1 MEQLKLRVR
10 NGICICFTAQG
21 KETATRLLEKLSQQM
36 EEAFDFLDY
45 TGSEHSK
52 PLKQVVKEAFQE
64 KEAILFVGAAG
75 IAVRL
80 IAPWVQDKLKDPAVR
95 SRFCLDMW
103 ADAMNW
109 QRQRRRFWGQNR

>member
-36 EEAFDFLDY
+36 EEALDFLDY

-64 KEAILFVGAAG
+64 RMKLAKVVVLDTAG
-75 IAVRL
+75 VSSMYANDGGVIVAV
-80 IAPWVQDKLKDPAVR
+80 
-95 SRFCLDMW
+95 
-103 ADAMNW
+103 
-109 QRQRRRFWGQNR
+109 

>member
-64 KEAILFVGAAG
+64 EGSNFVCRGGGDCSPFDCAVGAG
-75 IAVRL
+75 
-80 IAPWVQDKLKDPAVR
+80 
-95 SRFCLDMW
+95 
-103 ADAMNW
+103 
-109 QRQRRRFWGQNR
+109 

>member
-52 PLKQVVKEAFQE
+52 PLKQVVKEASSDRFDG
-64 KEAILFVGAAG
+64 FYRVGAEYQAG
-75 IAVRL
+75 YGRG
-80 IAPWVQDKLKDPAVR
+80 
-95 SRFCLDMW
+95 
-103 ADAMNW
+103 
-109 QRQRRRFWGQNR
+109 QRYDHQA

>member
-52 PLKQVVKEAFQE
+52 TL
-64 KEAILFVGAAG
+64 
-75 IAVRL
+75 
-80 IAPWVQDKLKDPAVR
+80 
-95 SRFCLDMW
+95 
-103 ADAMNW
+103 
-109 QRQRRRFWGQNR
+109 

>member
-21 KETATRLLEKLSQQM
+21 KETAMRLLEKLSQQM

-52 PLKQVVKEAFQE
+52 PLKQVVKEA
-64 KEAILFVGAAG
+64 V
-75 IAVRL
+75 
-80 IAPWVQDKLKDPAVR
+80 
-95 SRFCLDMW
+95 
-103 ADAMNW
+103 
-109 QRQRRRFWGQNR
+109 FWWRK

>member
-52 PLKQVVKEAFQE
+52 PLKQVV
-64 KEAILFVGAAG
+64 
-75 IAVRL
+75 
-80 IAPWVQDKLKDPAVR
+80 
-95 SRFCLDMW
+95 
-103 ADAMNW
+103 
-109 QRQRRRFWGQNR
+109 

>member
-45 TGSEHSK
+45 TGSAETGGQGSISGEGSNFVCRGGGDCS
-52 PLKQVVKEAFQE
+52 PFDCA
-64 KEAILFVGAAG
+64 VGAG
-75 IAVRL
+75 
-80 IAPWVQDKLKDPAVR
+80 
-95 SRFCLDMW
+95 
-103 ADAMNW
+103 
-109 QRQRRRFWGQNR
+109 

>member
-36 EEAFDFLDY
+36 EEAFDVLDY

-64 KEAILFVGAAG
+64 RMKLAKVVVLDTAG
-75 IAVRL
+75 VSSMYANDGGVIVAV
-80 IAPWVQDKLKDPAVR
+80 
-95 SRFCLDMW
+95 
-103 ADAMNW
+103 
-109 QRQRRRFWGQNR
+109 

>member
-64 KEAILFVGAAG
+64 RMKLAKVVVLDTAG
-75 IAVRL
+75 VSSMYANDGGVIVAV
-80 IAPWVQDKLKDPAVR
+80 
-95 SRFCLDMW
+95 
-103 ADAMNW
+103 
-109 QRQRRRFWGQNR
+109 

>member
-80 IAPWVQDKLKDPAVR
+80 IAAVCP
-95 SRFCLDMW
+95 SYDLQSIW
-103 ADAMNW
+103 KI
-109 QRQRRRFWGQNR
+109 RRLCWRAG

>member
-45 TGSEHSK
+45 TGSEKAVFSFVTW
-52 PLKQVVKEAFQE
+52 LETSMSSAFII
-64 KEAILFVGAAG
+64 AYPHGLFYVNLQKREIDVLA
-75 IAVRL
+75 
-80 IAPWVQDKLKDPAVR
+80 K
-95 SRFCLDMW
+95 
-103 ADAMNW
+103 
-109 QRQRRRFWGQNR
+109 